1 MDTGGYLGH
10 HPAPLGGADKEIRQ
24 AAAHDIQRAC
34 QTLEATTVKRI
45 DGVRNDVQELKH
57 HISQQ
62 ERKLDD
68 LQRAQKS
75 LRQRVELLEK
85 RGCSTVSTGL
95 GGIDK
100 KLSLV
105 ALEHKAR

>member
-1 MDTGGYLGH
+1 M
-10 HPAPLGGADKEIRQ
+10 
-24 AAAHDIQRAC
+24 
-34 QTLEATTVKRI
+34 
-45 DGVRNDVQELKH
+45 RNDVQELKH

-68 LQRAQKS
+68 VQRAQES

-95 GGIDK
+95 GEIDK